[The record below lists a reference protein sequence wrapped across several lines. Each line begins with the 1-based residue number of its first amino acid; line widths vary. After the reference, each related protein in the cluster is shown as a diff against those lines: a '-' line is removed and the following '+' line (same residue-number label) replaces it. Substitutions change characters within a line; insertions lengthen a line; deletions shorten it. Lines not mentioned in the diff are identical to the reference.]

1 MKAIIPAFTDIL
13 HKVTVF
19 YKQMQLGKLEKTTGR
34 NLAVSI
40 PEILSMAVY
49 KHANG
54 IPTKKSIFKTFRP
67 ACSYKTLV
75 VNMNRFAVLA
85 LMMIMRILRF
95 NREHAHIVK
104 HTDATDIP
112 VCLAKNAK
120 RHKTMQG
127 LAEWGNSG
135 KGSFYGLK
143 LHLTTDLKRKIL
155 SLRFTTATAD
165 DREIFLKMNDDLFGI
180 FVADAGYVS
189 QKLQADFHREGQRI
203 LFTQP
208 RKNMQKLITEFQYH
222 LYNTRMR
229 IELNFR
235 SLKLFC
241 GLITSL
247 PRSISGYLANYVF
260 AILSYQIAF

>member
-1 MKAIIPAFTDIL
+1 MKAIIPAFNDIL

-19 YKQMQLGKLEKTTGR
+19 YKQMQLGKREKTTGR
-34 NLAVSI
+34 KLAVSI

-67 ACSYKTLV
+67 ACTYKTLV

-85 LMMIMRILRF
+85 LMMIMRILAF
-95 NREHAHIVK
+95 NRQHAHIVK

-112 VCLAKNAK
+112 VCLKKNGK

-127 LAEWGNSG
+127 LARWGNSG

-143 LHLTTDLKRKIL
+143 LHITTDLKRSIL
-155 SLRFTTATAD
+155 AIQFSTATAD
-165 DREIFLKMNDDLFGI
+165 DREIFLKMNDELMGI
-180 FVADAGYVS
+180 FVTDAGYVS
-189 QKLQADFHREGQRI
+189 EKLQKDFHIEGKRI

-208 RKNMQKLITEFQYH
+208 RKNMKKLITEFQYH

-247 PRSISGYLANYVF
+247 PRSINGYLANYLY

>member
-1 MKAIIPAFTDIL
+1 MRTFIQFYTDIL

-19 YKQMQLGKLEKTTGR
+19 YKQMQLEKLEKTTGR
-34 NLAVSI
+34 TLAVSI
-40 PEILSMAVY
+40 PEILAMAVY
-49 KHANG
+49 KHAHG
-54 IPTKKSIFKTFRP
+54 IPTKKSIFNTFRP

-75 VNMNRFAVLA
+75 VNMNRFALLA
-85 LMMIMRILRF
+85 LMMIMRILAF
-95 NREHAHIVK
+95 NRQQAHIIK

-112 VCLAKNAK
+112 VCLKKNGK
-120 RHKTMQG
+120 YHRTMRG
-127 LAEWGNSG
+127 IAEWGNSG

-143 LHLTTDLKRKIL
+143 LHLTTDLDRKIL
-155 SLRFTTATAD
+155 AIRFSTATAD
-165 DREIFLKMNDDLFGI
+165 DREIFLKLNDDLLGI

-189 QKLQADFHREGQRI
+189 EKLQKDFHLEGKRI

-208 RKNMQKLITEFQYH
+208 RKNMKKLITEFQYH

-235 SLKLFC
+235 SLKMFC

-247 PRSISGYLANYVF
+247 PRSINGYLANYLF

>member
-1 MKAIIPAFTDIL
+1 MTTVIQLYNDIL

-19 YKQMQLGKLEKTTGR
+19 YKQMQLWKQEKQTGR
-34 NLAVSI
+34 TLAI
-40 PEILSMAVY
+40 HPTEILAMAVY
-49 KHANG
+49 KHVNG
-54 IPTKKSIFKTFRP
+54 IPTKKSIFKTLLP
-67 ACSYKTLV
+67 PCSYKTLV

-85 LMMIMRILRF
+85 LMMIMRILAF
-95 NREHAHIVK
+95 NRGHAHVIK

-112 VCLAKNAK
+112 VCLKKNGK

-143 LHLTTDLKRKIL
+143 LHITTDLKRRIL
-155 SLRFTTATAD
+155 AIQFSPATAD
-165 DREIFLKMNDDLFGI
+165 DREIFLKLNDDLMGI

-189 QKLQADFHREGQRI
+189 EKLQKDFYLEGKRI

-208 RKNMQKLITEFQYH
+208 RKNMKKLITEFQYH

-235 SLKLFC
+235 SLKMFY

-247 PRSISGYLANYVF
+247 PRSINGYLANYLY
-260 AILSYQIAF
+260 AILAYHFA